1 MSYIKNSPEYQKYME
16 DAAREDTRSF
26 DTYQDY
32 RFFIEREAKKKET
45 ERLNSLPSQ
54 QENQT
59 SKQS

>member
-32 RFFIEREAKKKET
+32 RFFIEREAKKRKD
-45 ERLNSLPSQ
+45 SLPSDQ
-54 QENQT
+54 QENKGN
-59 SKQS
+59 SAH